1 MKLKTVPQIKSIMK
15 KRILIIEDNPMVVKS
30 LEFKLTKDGY
40 EVIVAEDGRKALEIL
55 KQEETIQLVITDL
68 MLPYVTGIELIEYIR
83 KNTPTLPIIVLS
95 TSNQEEIITDAFMMG
110 VNDFITKPFS
120 PNELSL
126 RVKRTIE
133 SY

>member
-1 MKLKTVPQIKSIMK
+1 MK

-40 EVIVAEDGRKALEIL
+40 DVVVAEDGRKALEIL
-55 KQEETIQLVITDL
+55 KEDDAIELVITDL
-68 MLPYVTGIELIEYIR
+68 MLPYITGTELIEHIR
-83 KNTPTLPIIVLS
+83 NNTPTMPIIVLS
-95 TSNQEEIITDAFMMG
+95 TSNQEEIITDAFLMG

-133 SY
+133 SH

>member
-1 MKLKTVPQIKSIMK
+1 MK

-30 LEFKLTKDGY
+30 LEFKLTRDGY
-40 EVIVAEDGRKALEIL
+40 DVVVAEDGRKALEIL
-55 KQEETIQLVITDL
+55 KGGSPFQLVITDL
-68 MLPYVTGIELIEYIR
+68 MLPFVTGTELIEHIR
-83 KNTPTLPIIVLS
+83 NNTPTMPIIVLS

>member
-1 MKLKTVPQIKSIMK
+1 
-15 KRILIIEDNPMVVKS
+15 MVVKS
-30 LEFKLTKDGY
+30 LQFKLTNDGY
-40 EVIVAEDGRKALEIL
+40 DVLIAEDGKKALRIL
-55 KQEETIQLVITDL
+55 DEEDSIQLVITDL
-68 MLPYVTGIELIEYIR
+68 MLPFVTGTELIEHI
-83 KNTPTLPIIVLS
+83 KNNTPNLPIIVLS

>member
-1 MKLKTVPQIKSIMK
+1 MK

-40 EVIVAEDGRKALEIL
+40 DVVVAEDGRKALEIL
-55 KQEETIQLVITDL
+55 KEDDAIELVITDL
-68 MLPYVTGIELIEYIR
+68 MLPYITGTELIEHIR
-83 KNTPTLPIIVLS
+83 NNTPTMPIIVLS

-133 SY
+133 SH

>member
-1 MKLKTVPQIKSIMK
+1 M
-15 KRILIIEDNPMVVKS
+15 IIEDNPMVVKS

>member
-1 MKLKTVPQIKSIMK
+1 
-15 KRILIIEDNPMVVKS
+15 MVVKS

-40 EVIVAEDGRKALEIL
+40 DVIVAEDGRKALEIL
-55 KQEETIQLVITDL
+55 RDDNDSIQLVITDL
-68 MLPYVTGIELIEYIR
+68 MLPYISGTELIEHIR
-83 KNTPTLPIIVLS
+83 NNTPSMPIIVLS

-120 PNELSL
+120 PNELSM

>member
-1 MKLKTVPQIKSIMK
+1 MK
-15 KRILIIEDNPMVVKS
+15 KKILIIEDNPMVVKS

-40 EVIVAEDGRKALEIL
+40 DVVVAEDGRKALDIL
-55 KQEETIQLVITDL
+55 KEDKSIRLVITDL
-68 MLPYVTGIELIEYIR
+68 MLPFITGTELIEHIR
-83 KNTPTLPIIVLS
+83 SHIPSMPIIVLS
-95 TSNQEEIITDAFMMG
+95 TSNQEEIITDAFTMG
-110 VNDFITKPFS
+110 INDFITKPFS

>member
-1 MKLKTVPQIKSIMK
+1 
-15 KRILIIEDNPMVVKS
+15 MVVKS
-30 LEFKLTKDGY
+30 LEFKLTRDGY
-40 EVIVAEDGRKALEIL
+40 EVVVAEDGRKALEIL
-55 KQEETIQLVITDL
+55 KEGNPFQLVITDL
-68 MLPYVTGIELIEYIR
+68 MLPFVTGTELIEHIR
-83 KNTPTLPIIVLS
+83 YNTPKMPIIVLS

>member
-1 MKLKTVPQIKSIMK
+1 MK

-40 EVIVAEDGRKALEIL
+40 DVIVAEDGRKALEIL
-55 KQEETIQLVITDL
+55 RDDNDSIQLVITDL
-68 MLPYVTGIELIEYIR
+68 MLPYISGTELIEHIR
-83 KNTPTLPIIVLS
+83 NNTPSMPIIVLS

-120 PNELSL
+120 PNELSM

>member
-1 MKLKTVPQIKSIMK
+1 MK
-15 KRILIIEDNPMVVKS
+15 KKILIIEDNPMIVKS

-40 EVIVAEDGRKALEIL
+40 QVVVAQDGRKALKIL
-55 KQEETIQLVITDL
+55 ETDAFQLVITDL
-68 MLPYVTGIELIEYIR
+68 MLPFINGIELIEHI
-83 KNTPTLPIIVLS
+83 KNNIPELPVIVLS
-95 TSNQEEIITDAFMMG
+95 TSKQEEIIMDAFKMG

-133 SY
+133 NN

>member
-1 MKLKTVPQIKSIMK
+1 MK

-40 EVIVAEDGRKALEIL
+40 DVVVAEDGRKALEIL
-55 KQEETIQLVITDL
+55 KEDDAIELVITDL
-68 MLPYVTGIELIEYIR
+68 MLPYITGTELIEHIR
-83 KNTPTLPIIVLS
+83 NNTPTMPIIVLS
-95 TSNQEEIITDAFMMG
+95 TSNQGEIITDAILMG

-133 SY
+133 SH

>member
-1 MKLKTVPQIKSIMK
+1 MK

-30 LEFKLTKDGY
+30 LEFKLTRDGY
-40 EVIVAEDGRKALEIL
+40 DVIIAEDGRRALEIL
-55 KQEETIQLVITDL
+55 REDDAIQLVITDL
-68 MLPYVTGIELIEYIR
+68 MLPYVTGTELIEHIR
-83 KNTPTLPIIVLS
+83 NNTPNMPIIVLS

>member
-1 MKLKTVPQIKSIMK
+1 MK
-15 KRILIIEDNPMVVKS
+15 KKILIIEDNPMIVKS

-40 EVIVAEDGRKALEIL
+40 EIVVAHDGRKALDIL
-55 KQEETIQLVITDL
+55 KNETFQLVITDL
-68 MLPYVTGIELIEYIR
+68 MLPFINGTELIEHI
-83 KNTPTLPIIVLS
+83 KNNIPELPIIVLS
-95 TSNQEEIITDAFMMG
+95 TSNQEEIIMDAFKMG

-133 SY
+133 NN